1 MVTPITASAFYDCF
15 ESVFAPI
22 CDDVPA
28 LRRFAGQVPS
38 WRYPLA
44 AGSLS
49 FAFVTS
55 SRAASLWPQMPGEF
69 RVVITWRQD
78 AGQVGGDAEVSL
90 FQYASE
96 HDTAEYALQQRR
108 ALDKFVQHP
117 GNAARRELFFY
128 ATDPAWLPSPTDEEW
143 CYYFDADDVC
153 AWAEWYRR
161 VLPQWLDQFVRAP
174 ESRIGWARRVMQS
187 RRASPGDGQ
196 GARRDSATLIAA
208 SSAIA
213 PPRSSAPLTTGR
225 FK

>member
-15 ESVFAPI
+15 ESVFAAI
-22 CDDVPA
+22 RDDVPT
-28 LRRFAGQVPS
+28 LRRFAGQVPK

-44 AGSLS
+44 TGSLS

-78 AGQVGGDAEVSL
+78 AGRVSGDAEVSL
-90 FQYASE
+90 FQYTSE
-96 HDTAEYALQQRR
+96 RDTAEYALHQRR

-117 GNAARRELFFY
+117 GNAARRELFLY
-128 ATDPAWLPSPTDEEW
+128 ATDPAWLPSATDEEW
-143 CYYFDADDVC
+143 CYYFDAGDVF
-153 AWAEWYRR
+153 AWAEWYRG
-161 VLPQWLDQFVRAP
+161 VLPGWLDAFTRAP
-174 ESRIGWARRVMQS
+174 ESRIGWTRRVMQS
-187 RRASPGDGQ
+187 RRASSADGQ